1 MSELTSINQYLS
13 YDEPDK
19 SNHLWKYTP
28 WRRIHPTGKI
38 KEMPEMDIPTIEIS
52 NLDNSEVPDGI
63 ELLENITEIDKDKIS
78 DNIAASFLLSSTHSS
93 RWTLSVKSGF
103 IADLPILVDIH
114 CHEGISSLHLELDIG
129 KMAEI
134 EVITRING
142 NCEWFGL
149 LRTVKIQNGANV
161 NDIVVNLQ
169 NGGSLLRFESV
180 DIGRDAQISAGT
192 VSSGSEKTKAD
203 LRYFLKEPG
212 SNLKTLG
219 SVLSVEK
226 MHLDHHIEIL
236 HDSPETQSRL
246 SWHSACSGS
255 SKTIGTGML
264 RVKDGA
270 IGADAAQIFHNLLLS
285 RDAEADSIP
294 ELEVMEHDV
303 VGCGHGTANGPIDED
318 QKFYL
323 ESRGFN
329 PSESKAAL
337 IAAFLNTT
345 LSQMGSE
352 KTHQWLV
359 GLLSDELELLV

>member
-1 MSELTSINQYLS
+1 MSPRTLANSSPSLFINIDVGTPLREKVLAKVTSGSKKGSKFFKFNFTKNSSTLFSFSFPIL
-13 YDEPDK
+13 
-19 SNHLWKYTP
+19 
-28 WRRIHPTGKI
+28 IGKTF
-38 KEMPEMDIPTIEIS
+38 K
-52 NLDNSEVPDGI
+52 
-63 ELLENITEIDKDKIS
+63 
-78 DNIAASFLLSSTHSS
+78 LLSDKFACI
-93 RWTLSVKSGF
+93 LSN
-103 IADLPILVDIH
+103 
-114 CHEGISSLHLELDIG
+114 EGISSLHLELDIG

-134 EVITRING
+134 EIITRING

-149 LRTVKIQNGANV
+149 LRTLKIQNGANV
-161 NDIVVNLQ
+161 NDVVVNLQ

-203 LRYFLKEPG
+203 LRYFLGEPG
-212 SNLKTLG
+212 SNLKSLG
-219 SVLSVEK
+219 SILSVEK

-236 HDSPETQSRL
+236 HESPETQSRL